1 MPIQNPSQ
9 SWDPLIRLATMAHL
23 SDGATL
29 GNDVAERRARQIERA
44 AAGCNHARSTL
55 LREIESPCYRF
66 CLMQL
71 ACPHRARDATQ
82 ETALRLL
89 RSLHRFRGESS
100 LTTWALSIAL
110 NVCRE
115 QQRRKRWLP
124 LPHGLAPADPAP
136 GPHDRIDHREQQRQL
151 TLALQQLP
159 RRQREAV
166 TLRYLQG
173 LSTAETARAMRCA
186 EGTVKA
192 TLAKAIRNL
201 RQAWGPNDG

>member
-1 MPIQNPSQ
+1 MPIQNSSQ
-9 SWDPLIRLATMAHL
+9 SWDPLIRLATLAHL
-23 SDGATL
+23 SDGVTL
-29 GNDVAERRARQIERA
+29 DNDVAERQTRQIERA
-44 AAGCNHARSTL
+44 AAGCNHARSIL

-66 CLMQL
+66 CLAQL
-71 ACPHRARDATQ
+71 ARQDQARDATQ
-82 ETALRLL
+82 ETAVRLL
-89 RSLHRFRGESS
+89 QSLHRFRGESS

-124 LPHGLAPADPAP
+124 LPHGLSPADPAP
-136 GPHDRIDHREQQRQL
+136 GPHDRINQREQQSQL

-166 TLRYLQG
+166 TLRYLEG

-192 TLAKAIRNL
+192 TLAKAIKNL
-201 RQAWGPNDG
+201 RKAWGPNDG